1 MTAAN
6 NTRRDRAMD
15 LKRLLAVTLV
25 AAAAGCLAG
34 CSSAGPEAD
43 PAPVTLTDMKAAD
56 GTPIKQV
63 VLVDRAV
70 QRIGI
75 TTGSVHE
82 AAATVNGVSG
92 QHQVL
97 PYSAVVYDSDGSS
110 WTYVNSALNTY
121 LRHRITIAAI
131 QGEVAVLTDGPP
143 DGTLVVT
150 QGAPELL
157 GAEAEIAGEE

>member
-1 MTAAN
+1 MK
-6 NTRRDRAMD
+6 
-15 LKRLLAVTLV
+15 LERLLAVTV
-25 AAAAGCLAG
+25 VVVAAGCLPG
-34 CSSAGPEAD
+34 CSGAD
-43 PAPVTLTDMKAAD
+43 SPADAPPVTLTDVKAAD

-82 AAATVNGVSG
+82 AAATLNGVSAP
-92 QHQVL
+92 HKVV
-97 PYSAVVYDSDGSS
+97 PYSAVVYDSDGSA
-110 WTYVNSALNTY
+110 WTYVNSSPRTY
-121 LRHRITIAAI
+121 LRSRITVAAI

-143 DGTLVVT
+143 DGTTVVT

>member
-1 MTAAN
+1 MATAN
-6 NTRRDRAMD
+6 QSRKDRSMN
-15 LKRLLAVTLV
+15 LKRLLAIGMAV
-25 AAAAGCLAG
+25 AAAGALSG
-34 CSSAGPEAD
+34 CSGSGSEAD
-43 PAPVTLTDMKAAD
+43 APPVTLTDLKAPD

-82 AAATVNGVSG
+82 ATATLDGVSA
-92 QHQVL
+92 QHKVV
-97 PYSAVVYDSDGSS
+97 PYSAVVYDSEGSS
-110 WTYVNSALNTY
+110 WTYVTTAPRTY
-121 LRHRITIAAI
+121 LRQRITIAVI
-131 QGEVAVLTDGPP
+131 QGDVAVLTAGPP
-143 DGTLVVT
+143 DGTTVVT